1 MPSPLPLKPWHTA
14 QCASYSYLP
23 TSTLCAAGP
32 LCCACAIVAAPT
44 AIAPTVNA
52 LTNLECIFSSR
63 QMGRL
68 GGPGMPLS
76 PMLHGSIDLQARCS
90 KQIAE
95 DPLVPPLGGVQKS
108 EALRQSDTLPKF
120 FGISQYS
127 LGEKIDAH
135 FPSAISSNVLP
146 PYAIIV

>member
-1 MPSPLPLKPWHTA
+1 MR
-14 QCASYSYLP
+14 
-23 TSTLCAAGP
+23 G
-32 LCCACAIVAAPT
+32 
-44 AIAPTVNA
+44 A
-52 LTNLECIFSSR
+52 LTASGLDK
-63 QMGRL
+63 GRL

-108 EALRQSDTLPKF
+108 DALRQSDTLPKS

-127 LGEKIDAH
+127 FGEQIDAQ

-146 PYAIIV
+146 PYAMIV